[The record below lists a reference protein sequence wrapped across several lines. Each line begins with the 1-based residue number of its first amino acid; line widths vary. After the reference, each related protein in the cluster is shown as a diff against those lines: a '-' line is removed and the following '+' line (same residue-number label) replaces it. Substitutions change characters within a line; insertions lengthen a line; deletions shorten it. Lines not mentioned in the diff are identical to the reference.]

1 MLSWFTGAPKVTEEH
16 APFIGDFK
24 TSLRN
29 LDKNLSVVDDMYGAE
44 GAPDTPAPQFAL
56 RALKSAF
63 LGTPHAIQSMGK
75 GQQQASLDDNPRKA
89 SVDAQLGCEEWR
101 NSPPENSKRSR
112 KNPPLSPAKG
122 ILLTPGTAAIK
133 RKTVSFGGAA
143 RSGEKQDDIFAGQ
156 TIVGTDEERFS
167 VNLASAGSPKENQEV
182 QHVLSKTNFESQ
194 LQASKRRI
202 GKRANSKDHVIGN
215 NTETHGTPKE
225 SQESSR
231 EILPDT
237 TIDLNVPCSRS
248 GKHWKGEYD
257 QYQRKSNREMRRLIQ
272 HGQTIKSYAQKK
284 DSEVTGLHEKLNR
297 ELAKVASM
305 EAKVSD
311 LAIELARARSR
322 SPPGAG
328 ESTQLMTD
336 LAKQTATAIRSKQ
349 KAERYKAAL
358 EAHDLM
364 RLPESKDDCVLTI
377 DANASKHPAEQVD
390 CVEMD
395 ALLTELSNLKLTFTA
410 VEEKATKLESENIA
424 LKQRMARVK
433 KEMQSYEQRRHARE
447 ERLARKQGNLLTAK
461 EKIEAKFEQL
471 KIEHEQLQRI
481 HQRSVD
487 EGGQKAALD
496 SKSLPEECRMSA
508 ATRVRRSMLGDAIN
522 LPSLVDPM
530 KSLEEKHAALAPE
543 SILYRPTSPL
553 AQSSPPETR
562 TDSFNNEKA
571 IESRTARSPNFQ
583 ESSVDIWTYDPQNGL
598 TDDTLPSGETPTNS
612 DFTLLRRSTYA
623 ALQEISQNSISE
635 QQPHHQPSSPR
646 TKPFPGSAAAS
657 AMTLHKPHFSPAALQ
672 VDSRRSTIVSPR
684 PSFVSIAS
692 SAQKPNMQ
700 RFRSNSSYHWADHR
714 SSILSTGTRTSTLG
728 SRRALPLDRA
738 EAAKKRLEAKRREKA
753 AK

>member
-1 MLSWFTGAPKVTEEH
+1 MLSWFTGAPKLTEEH
-16 APFIGDFK
+16 APFKGDLK
-24 TSLRN
+24 TFLRN
-29 LDKNLSVVDDMYGAE
+29 RDRNLPMSDDISGVE

-75 GQQQASLDDNPRKA
+75 GQQQASLDENPKK
-89 SVDAQLGCEEWR
+89 SWVDAQLGCDEWR

-133 RKTVSFGGAA
+133 RKTVSFGEVA
-143 RSGEKQDDIFAGQ
+143 RSGEQKDDIFAGQ
-156 TIVGTDEERFS
+156 TIVGTGEGRFS
-167 VNLASAGSPKENQEV
+167 VNPASAGSPKEKQEI
-182 QHVLSKTNFESQ
+182 QHVLSKTKFESR

-202 GKRANSKDHVIGN
+202 GKRANSKDHVVGN
-215 NTETHGTPKE
+215 NTERRGTPKE
-225 SQESSR
+225 SQESSQ

-284 DSEVTGLHEKLNR
+284 DSEATGLHEKLNR

-311 LAIELARARSR
+311 LAIELASARSR
-322 SPPGAG
+322 SAPGDG
-328 ESTQLMTD
+328 ESAQLMTD

-358 EAHDLM
+358 EAHDVLM
-364 RLPESKDDCVLTI
+364 RLPESRDDCVQTI
-377 DANASKHPAEQVD
+377 DANASKHPAQQVECLEID
-390 CVEMD
+390 T
-395 ALLTELSNLKLTFTA
+395 LRTELSNLKLTFRA
-410 VEEKATKLESENIA
+410 VEEKATKLENENMA

-433 KEMQSYEQRRHARE
+433 MEMQSYEHRRHVRE

-471 KIEHEQLQRI
+471 KIEHEQLQRV
-481 HQRSVD
+481 HQLSVD
-487 EGGQKAALD
+487 EGGQKAILD
-496 SKSLPEECRMSA
+496 SKSLQGECRMSA
-508 ATRVRRSMLGDAIN
+508 ATRVHQRMLGDATN
-522 LPSLVDPM
+522 LPSSEGPM

-543 SILYRPTSPL
+543 STLQRPTSPL
-553 AQSSPPETR
+553 AQSSPSKTR
-562 TDSFNNEKA
+562 TNSFNNEKA
-571 IESRTARSPNFQ
+571 IESGTTTSPNPQ

-598 TDDTLPSGETPTNS
+598 TDGTLPSGENSPNS
-612 DFTLLRRSTYA
+612 DYTLLRRSTYA

-635 QQPHHQPSSPR
+635 QQPHHQPSSPQI
-646 TKPFPGSAAAS
+646 KPLPGSAAP
-657 AMTLHKPHFSPAALQ
+657 AMTLHKPHFPPAALQ
-672 VDSRRSTIVSPR
+672 VDSRRPTIVSPR

-692 SAQKPNMQ
+692 SAQKPDMQ
-700 RFRSNSSYHWADHR
+700 RFRSDSGHHRADHR

-738 EAAKKRLEAKRREKA
+738 EAARKRLEAKRREKA
-753 AK
+753 AR